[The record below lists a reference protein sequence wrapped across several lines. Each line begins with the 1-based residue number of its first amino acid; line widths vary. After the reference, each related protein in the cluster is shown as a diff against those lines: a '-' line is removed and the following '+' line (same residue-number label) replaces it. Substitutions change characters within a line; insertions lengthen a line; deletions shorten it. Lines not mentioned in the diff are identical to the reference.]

1 MQSYPIKLNLFLKTS
16 FRISLLVFSNL
27 LLFTGCGRDM
37 SFKKFYHNTTAHY
50 NGYFNALVKYEE
62 AVQDIQRQHIDA
74 FDGVL
79 PVFVYGS
86 QAASANFYAN
96 FDEVIKKC
104 SNVIQNH
111 DISNWIDDS
120 FFLIGKAYFMKKEYF
135 EAIESFQYV
144 YTRWKREPIADDALL
159 WLIRCY
165 TASGQ
170 YAKAQGGIDMAVS
183 NKNFPKD
190 KKGELQA
197 LRAELLINQKRYDQA
212 IEPLQQTDQYKFSKQ
227 QQARFHFILGQI
239 YMQNNPRMAGAQFR
253 VVLKKKPYYEM
264 QFQSRMNIARLYDG
278 KTVTAKQARNQLK
291 KLLKD
296 EKNKEYY
303 DEIYFELAMLSF
315 KDRQIDEG
323 IAYLKLSTASSQ
335 KNMKQKTKS
344 YLTLAEHFFKKQD
357 YSTAQLYYDSTAR
370 VIDKEHPKYREVQ
383 GKKDYLGDLVK
394 NLKVIAEQ
402 DSLVALGKLPEQELN
417 KLIDKALKD
426 ERKRKDQARFEKEAG
441 AMTNMQPQGG
451 QQQRGG
457 GAPGGMGGGSEW
469 YFYNQQI
476 VGSGFGQ
483 FLQQWGNRELAD
495 DWRRSKKDKVMVDA
509 GATDGD
515 VINFDENLDDADPR
529 SKYLARIPRSDKAL
543 ARSKELVQEALF
555 NLGGL
560 YREKL
565 DDYPRSISFYEKLL
579 AKYGGYTKEDEA
591 LYRLG
596 LVYELEN
603 KEELKAARHN
613 RLIQEYPESP
623 FAKLLT
629 NPEDIHT
636 EESDSDE
643 ACEALYDAT
652 YRLFQQGDYK
662 AVMKNYTEATSSYP
676 SNKLSPHFEFLNA
689 MSTGRASDSAAMK
702 QALQALI
709 GKYPEHEISKLAT
722 EILEM
727 MDPAKR
733 AIAMGDAT
741 AQLFKAIS
749 GQSHY
754 FILAI
759 DLRTY
764 SQHKEVQL
772 KLANFND
779 ANFSNR
785 RLRVTTM
792 LYGKEYQLLVVRE
805 LPDERRAME
814 YYRIAI
820 DHNELLKG
828 LPVGKF
834 HTFIAAKDNYND
846 LYKNNQLEEYLSF
859 HTQYYLKP
867 KQHK

>member
-1 MQSYPIKLNLFLKTS
+1 
-16 FRISLLVFSNL
+16 
-27 LLFTGCGRDM
+27 M

-50 NGYFNALVKYEE
+50 NGYFNALVKYDE
-62 AVQDIQRQHIDA
+62 AVQDIRRQHIDD
-74 FDGVL
+74 FDGVI
-79 PVFVYGS
+79 PVYVYGS

-120 FFLIGKAYFMKKEYF
+120 FLLIGKAYFMKKEYF

-144 YTRWKREPIADDALL
+144 YTRWKRDPIANDALL

-197 LRAELLINQKRYDQA
+197 LRAELLITQKRYDQA
-212 IEPLQQTDQYKFSKQ
+212 IEPLQQTDQYQFSKQ
-227 QQARFHFILGQI
+227 QRARFHFILGQI
-239 YMQNNPRMAGAQFR
+239 HMQNNPRMAGAEFR

-296 EKNKEYY
+296 EKNKDYF
-303 DEIYFELAMLSF
+303 DEIYYELAMLSF
-315 KDRQIDEG
+315 KDREVEEG
-323 IAYLKLSTASSQ
+323 LAYLKQSTASSK

-344 YLTLAEHFFKKQD
+344 YLTLAEHFFKNQD
-357 YSTAQLYYDSTAR
+357 YATAQLYYDSTAR
-370 VIDKEHPKYREVQ
+370 VIDKAHPKYREVQ

-394 NLKVIAEQ
+394 NLQVIAEQ
-402 DSLVALGKLPEQELN
+402 DSLIALGQLPEQELN
-417 KLIDKALKD
+417 KLVDKAIKE
-426 ERKRKDQARFEKEAG
+426 ERRRKDQERFEKEAG
-441 AMTNMQPQGG
+441 TMNNMQPQGG
-451 QQQRGG
+451 QQRGA
-457 GAPGGMGGGSEW
+457 APGGMGGGSEW
-469 YFYNQQI
+469 YFYNQQT
-476 VGSGFGQ
+476 VGSGYGQ

-495 DWRRSKKDKVMVDA
+495 DWRRSKKEKAMADA
-509 GATDGD
+509 GSAQGD
-515 VINFDENLDDADPR
+515 DAFVDFDENLDNSDPR

-543 ARSKELVQEALF
+543 ARSKALVQEALF

-565 DDYPRSISFYEKLL
+565 DDYPLSIRYYEELL
-579 AKYGGYTKEDEA
+579 GKYAGYTKEDEA

-596 LVYELEN
+596 LVYELDN
-603 KEELKAARHN
+603 KEDLKAARHN

-623 FAKLLT
+623 FTKLLT
-629 NPEDIHT
+629 NPEDIQTT
-636 EESDSDE
+636 ESVNDD
-643 ACEALYDAT
+643 ACEALYDET
-652 YRLFQQGDYK
+652 YRLFQQGK
-662 AVMKNYTEATSSYP
+662 FKEVMKNYTQATSSYP
-676 SNKLSPHFEFLNA
+676 NNKLSPHFEFLNA

-702 QALQALI
+702 QALQVLV
-709 GKYPEHEISKLAT
+709 GKYPDHEISKLAT
-722 EILEM
+722 EILAL
-727 MDPAKR
+727 MDPQKR
-733 AIAMGDAT
+733 AVMMGEAE
-741 AQLFKAIS
+741 AELFKPIS
-749 GQSHY
+749 AQPHY

-814 YYRIAI
+814 YYRVAI
-820 DHNELLKG
+820 EHNELLKG
-828 LPVGKF
+828 LPADKF

-846 LYKNNQLEEYLSF
+846 LYKNNQLQEYLTF
-859 HTQYYLKP
+859 HERYYLKP
-867 KQHK
+867 KQKK

>member
-1 MQSYPIKLNLFLKTS
+1 
-16 FRISLLVFSNL
+16 
-27 LLFTGCGRDM
+27 M

-62 AVQDIQRQHIDA
+62 AVQDIRRQHIDD

-79 PVFVYGS
+79 PVYVYGS
-86 QAASANFYAN
+86 PTAAANFYPN

-197 LRAELLINQKRYDQA
+197 LRAELLITQGRYDQA
-212 IEPLQQTDQYKFSKQ
+212 IEPLQQTAQYTFSRQ

-239 YMQNNPRMAGAQFR
+239 YMENNPRMAGAQFR
-253 VVLKKKPYYEM
+253 LTLKKKPYYEM

-278 KTVTAKQARNQLK
+278 KTVTAKQARNQLN

-296 EKNKEYY
+296 EKNKDYF
-303 DEIYFELAMLSF
+303 DEIYYELAMLSF
-315 KDRQIDEG
+315 KDRQVAEG
-323 IAYLKLSTASSQ
+323 IDYLKRSTASSK
-335 KNMKQKTKS
+335 KNTKQKTKS
-344 YLTLAEHFFKKQD
+344 YLTLAEHYFKKQD
-357 YSTAQLYYDSTAR
+357 YATAQLYYDSTAR
-370 VIDKEHPKYREVQ
+370 VIAKEHPQYREVQ

-394 NLKVIAEQ
+394 NLQVIAEQ
-402 DSLVALGKLPEQELN
+402 DSLIALGQMPEQALF
-417 KLIDKALKD
+417 KLIDKAIKE
-426 ERKRKDQARFEKEAG
+426 ERKRKDQERFDKEAG

-451 QQQRGG
+451 QRPAG
-457 GAPGGMGGGSEW
+457 GAAGGMGGGSEW
-469 YFYNQQI
+469 YFYNQQT
-476 VGSGFGQ
+476 VGSGYGQ

-495 DWRRSKKDKVMVDA
+495 DWRRSKKEKAVADVGSGADEGEVVD
-509 GATDGD
+509 
-515 VINFDENLDDADPR
+515 FDENLDASDPR

-543 ARSKELVQEALF
+543 ARSKELIQEALF

-565 DDYPRSISFYEKLL
+565 DDYPRSIRYYEQLL
-579 AKYGGYTKEDEA
+579 EKYAGYAKEDEA

-603 KEELKAARHN
+603 KEEMKAARHN

-623 FAKLLT
+623 FTKLLT
-629 NPEDIHT
+629 HPEELQT
-636 EESDSDE
+636 AESEDDE
-643 ACEALYDAT
+643 ACEALYKQTYALFEKGKFKEVMQNAATADA
-652 YRLFQQGDYK
+652 
-662 AVMKNYTEATSSYP
+662 SYP
-676 SNKLSPHFEFLNA
+676 NNKLSPHFEFLNA
-689 MSTGRASDSAAMK
+689 MSTGRASDSAAMN
-702 QALQALI
+702 QALQALV
-709 GKYPEHEISKLAT
+709 GKYAEHEIGKLAQ
-722 EILEM
+722 EMLDM
-727 MDPAKR
+727 MDPEKR
-733 AIAMGDAT
+733 ALAT
-741 AQLFKAIS
+741 GAAEAQLFKAIS
-749 GQSHY
+749 AQPHY
-754 FILAI
+754 FVLAI

-814 YYRIAI
+814 YYRVAT
-820 DHNELLKG
+820 DNTSLLEG
-828 LPVGKF
+828 LPAGKF

-846 LYKNNQLEEYLSF
+846 LYKNNQLQEYLSF
-859 HTQYYLKP
+859 HEQYYLNP
-867 KQHK
+867 KQKK